1 MKGVKYMD
9 IVSLSM
15 ALSAQ
20 ELSSQVSMAVTKLN
34 MDQMEQSGAALV
46 EDMKA
51 MELSVNPHIGSQ
63 IDLSI

>member
-1 MKGVKYMD
+1 MD

-34 MDQMEQSGAALV
+34 MDQMEQSGTALV
-46 EDMKA
+46 ENMKA
-51 MELSVNPHIGSQ
+51 MELSVNPNVGSQ

>member
-1 MKGVKYMD
+1 MD